1 LRKNNQNRT
10 GFLSRLGW
18 WKRAFL
24 VEGLNQD
31 NLLGILNKRGI
42 KLYDVKKISN
52 KKVYISVNLNQS
64 EKFFAIT
71 KELCYNVKKVGV
83 KGRHLWVY
91 RLINN
96 VGLAIGAL
104 FFAVIAYFSND
115 ILFDYRFSGS
125 GKAYKNQVIAY
136 LNGVGLKKFA
146 RFSDFRLDLLEDR
159 VLSSNPN
166 LTFVSLEKKGNYL
179 QVYLVLKNQSADRL
193 NGEVYSLKS
202 GAFGVVESVKVYR
215 GTPVVKVGDTV
226 KEGDILVDG
235 FVVVKEQTVPVSVL
249 AFVTLVCEHTTVY
262 QGSTDGESGVAK
274 AIADQELFEWE
285 IIDQQVGLEQ
295 KQSEGETLYE
305 YTVVSKYRRVFFA
318 G

>member
-179 QVYLVLKNQSADRL
+179 LCNHMKYLK
-193 NGEVYSLKS
+193 
-202 GAFGVVESVKVYR
+202 
-215 GTPVVKVGDTV
+215 
-226 KEGDILVDG
+226 
-235 FVVVKEQTVPVSVL
+235 
-249 AFVTLVCEHTTVY
+249 TL
-262 QGSTDGESGVAK
+262 
-274 AIADQELFEWE
+274 
-285 IIDQQVGLEQ
+285 
-295 KQSEGETLYE
+295 
-305 YTVVSKYRRVFFA
+305 R
-318 G
+318 